1 MTTPL
6 LEATYLLQA
15 SAAAIEAIQVPFLLD
30 AYIPSVFSLMYTYL
44 PSLNPHNWQ
53 PNQRAERWPSP
64 RPSPLLHNPRPNQD
78 PQPIPEANPTLRARE
93 INHHNDPLDLD
104 PHLKHRR
111 PFPVVHVPPPWG
123 TSSSPSCLSGLCT
136 FSFQS
141 SCIMPLIYHS
151 QLTSFVLGWREGGN
165 PSSRS
170 VKNEE
175 EKMDVQFRVLTGHAT
190 V

>member
-78 PQPIPEANPTLRARE
+78 PQPIPEANPTLRARKSIIITILWIWILISNIAGHSRLSMYHRLGE
-93 INHHNDPLDLD
+93 RHPLL
-104 PHLKHRR
+104 
-111 PFPVVHVPPPWG
+111 PVYLVCVP
-123 TSSSPSCLSGLCT
+123 SLFSLLASCLS
-136 FSFQS
+136 S
-141 SCIMPLIYHS
+141 IIPN
-151 QLTSFVLGWREGGN
+151 WRALFLVGG
-165 PSSRS
+165 R
-170 VKNEE
+170 EE
-175 EKMDVQFRVLTGHAT
+175 TLQAEV
-190 V
+190 